1 MQYAVEE
8 RNQAVATIS
17 DMGAGALE
25 DALGWV
31 SMKTL
36 DGAEAAYVA
45 TGRVLAGSPL
55 SVEALHL
62 RGVALHLLGR

>member
-17 DMGAGALE
+17 DMGAVALE

-36 DGAEAAYVA
+36 DGAEAAHVA